1 MPNRLSF
8 SLILFL
14 SIFLSSESIA
24 EIRAQSASVSLADSE
39 LDYLVGLYKHL
50 HANPEL
56 SLHEKS
62 SASRM
67 AEELDLPGIEV
78 TRGVGGN
85 GVVAVLEN
93 GKGPTLLLRA
103 DMDALPV
110 KEETGLD
117 YASRV
122 TFKGEDETVL
132 PVMHACGHDVH
143 MTVVTGAARQLA
155 ADKSSWQGTV
165 VFVMQPAEEIGAG
178 SRMMLDD
185 GLFERFPRP
194 DYNLTMHSSA
204 ELPAGKIGYARGFTM
219 ANVDSVDI
227 HVYGIGGH
235 GAYPHKTKDPIVIAA
250 HLVTRL
256 QTIISRETSPL
267 EASVITVGS
276 IHGGSK
282 HNIISDEVHLQLTVR
297 TYSDETRS
305 NNLKRIK
312 EISEGVARTAGLP
325 EDRLPRLKIREHYT
339 PAVFSDPPL
348 VDKIVAVLEAVLG
361 GSNITEVPP
370 AMGGEDFSRY
380 NKVDPPIPGAM
391 LWLGAVAPDAFQ
403 ASQETGENLPA
414 LHSPEFA
421 PLPRPTIKTGVT
433 AMTEIAH
440 ALLPVRTAQRSLGT
454 GPPTARTGKP

>member
-1 MPNRLSF
+1 MFHNLFF

-14 SIFLSSESIA
+14 GILFSPGSIA
-24 EIRAQSASVSLADSE
+24 ETRGQSTSVSLSDTE
-39 LDYLVGLYKHL
+39 LDYLVSLYRHL

-56 SLHEKS
+56 SLHEKAT
-62 SASRM
+62 ASRM
-67 AEELDLPGIEV
+67 ARELDLPGIEV
-78 TRGVGGN
+78 TQGVGGN

-93 GKGPTLLLRA
+93 GEGPTLLLRA

-117 YASRV
+117 YASAV
-122 TFKGEDETVL
+122 TVKDENQAVL

-155 ADKSSWQGTV
+155 ADKSSWQGTI

-178 SRMMLDD
+178 SRMMLND
-185 GLFERFPRP
+185 GLFERFRRP

-235 GAYPHKTKDPIVIAA
+235 GAYPHKTKDPVVIAA
-250 HLVTRL
+250 QLVTQL

-282 HNIISDEVHLQLTVR
+282 HNIISDEVHMQLTVR
-297 TYSDETRS
+297 TYSDETRAYI
-305 NNLKRIK
+305 LKRII
-312 EISEGVARTAGLP
+312 EVSEGVARTAGLP
-325 EDRLPRLKIREHYT
+325 EDRLPTVKIREQYT

-348 VDKIVAVLEAVLG
+348 VDKIVAILEAVLG
-361 GSNITEVPP
+361 KSNVIEVPP
-370 AMGGEDFSRY
+370 VMGGEDFSRY
-380 NKVDPPIPGAM
+380 NKVDPPIPGAL
-391 LWLGAVAPDAFQ
+391 LWLGAVAPDDFR

-421 PLPRPTIKTGVT
+421 PLPRPTINAGVR
-433 AMTEIAH
+433 AMTEIART
-440 ALLPVRTAQRSLGT
+440 LLPVSTAQ
-454 GPPTARTGKP
+454 